1 MRAVLELHQVQY
13 KTFGVSQESEAP
25 ESGRGV
31 RAERSKRHVK
41 AACAGLAWRVGPRSA
56 GLTQGV
62 AIGHRREQRY
72 GWCAGRGCG
81 CVARRELKSCSTQPW
96 RFALL
101 LASSRGGDSREGDW
115 PQDPP
120 GAKRERHL
128 YSLPPGWRLLRS
140 AAAGAV
146 GRASRRAAACGAAF
160 SRAWLRRL
168 GSLRHALGF
177 CFDARIKGIGFE
189 RGPKCKRRQ
198 ATKAST
204 SGRLSRPGL
213 DARACTHLFEGF
225 ASVCQFEGIHFG
237 VLPIGDIRRF
247 EEKGPE
253 AYSIYGMA
261 F

>member
-101 LASSRGGDSREGDW
+101 LLLLAAATAGRATGPRTARRQAGATSVLVAPRMAAAAFRCRRRRGASVAPRGGVR
-115 PQDPP
+115 
-120 GAKRERHL
+120 
-128 YSLPPGWRLLRS
+128 
-140 AAAGAV
+140 
-146 GRASRRAAACGAAF
+146 AAF
-160 SRAWLRRL
+160 SWAWLRRL

>member
-101 LASSRGGDSREGDW
+101 L
-115 PQDPP
+115 
-120 GAKRERHL
+120 
-128 YSLPPGWRLLRS
+128 LLL
-140 AAAGAV
+140 AAATA
-146 GRASRRAAACGAAF
+146 GRATGPRTRPAPSGSDICTRCPPDGGCCVPLPQAPWGERRAARRRAGRIFLGVAATP
-160 SRAWLRRL
+160 WQPETCLRV
-168 GSLRHALGF
+168 
-177 CFDARIKGIGFE
+177 
-189 RGPKCKRRQ
+189 
-198 ATKAST
+198 
-204 SGRLSRPGL
+204 
-213 DARACTHLFEGF
+213 LF
-225 ASVCQFEGIHFG
+225 
-237 VLPIGDIRRF
+237 
-247 EEKGPE
+247 
-253 AYSIYGMA
+253 
-261 F
+261 

>member
-1 MRAVLELHQVQY
+1 MCRARL
-13 KTFGVSQESEAP
+13 
-25 ESGRGV
+25 
-31 RAERSKRHVK
+31 
-41 AACAGLAWRVGPRSA
+41 AGGASIGGP
-56 GLTQGV
+56 
-62 AIGHRREQRY
+62 H
-72 GWCAGRGCG
+72 
-81 CVARRELKSCSTQPW
+81 ARRRDRAQARAALRLVRRARLWLRGETRAQELLNAALAFCSPSC
-96 RFALL
+96 FF
-101 LASSRGGDSREGDW
+101 SRRRQQGGRQAPG
-115 PQDPP
+115 PP

>member
-1 MRAVLELHQVQY
+1 MCRARL
-13 KTFGVSQESEAP
+13 
-25 ESGRGV
+25 
-31 RAERSKRHVK
+31 
-41 AACAGLAWRVGPRSA
+41 AGGASIGGP
-56 GLTQGV
+56 
-62 AIGHRREQRY
+62 H
-72 GWCAGRGCG
+72 
-81 CVARRELKSCSTQPW
+81 ARRRDRAQARAALRLVRRARLWLRGETRAQELLNAALAFCSPSCFFSRRRQQGG
-96 RFALL
+96 R
-101 LASSRGGDSREGDW
+101 LAPGPARRQAGATSVLVAPRMAAAAFRCRRRRGASVAPRGGV
-115 PQDPP
+115 
-120 GAKRERHL
+120 L
-128 YSLPPGWRLLRS
+128 
-140 AAAGAV
+140 
-146 GRASRRAAACGAAF
+146 AAF

-237 VLPIGDIRRF
+237 VLPISDIRRF